1 MTVDQ
6 GDRGVDPRRREW
18 EEQAIKMSSNE
29 SIVTGA
35 SLTRRRFLAAGAVAG
50 FGAFL
55 AACGTSGGGSTAAPS
70 AAASAAASAGASAAP
85 SGKVAWAN
93 WTYYMDYDEA
103 TKAWPTLVEFAKQ
116 TGISVDYQEVVDDN
130 NSFFGTIKPAL
141 EAGQPTGWD
150 IITLTDWMAQRLI
163 RLGWTEELDLAAMP
177 DFTANIKDEY
187 KGLNWDPEMKHHA
200 PLKSGMTGLGFDKDV
215 TGDLTSL
222 VSLFTADPRWKGKV
236 DYLAEMRDAV
246 GLAMLKLGLD
256 PSKPTTADDDAAIAE
271 IQKAV
276 DAGIV
281 RDFKGNAYAEDLKSG
296 DAVLSMAWS
305 GDMVQA
311 LIDKPSLS
319 FAIATE
325 GGMLWTDNSMIP
337 KGAANK
343 SGAEAVIDY
352 YYKPEVAALV
362 TAYVNYLT
370 PVKGVDAKLLEAD
383 PEIAKNP
390 LIFPPP
396 DVVARLHTFGPL
408 SEADELYFNETFA
421 KVTGVG

>member
-1 MTVDQ
+1 MRDQ
-6 GDRGVDPRRREW
+6 
-18 EEQAIKMSSNE
+18 EEQAITMSSNE

-55 AACGTSGGGSTAAPS
+55 AACGTSGGSSPAPS
-70 AAASAAASAGASAAP
+70 SAPASAGASPAASAEASGAP
-85 SGKVAWAN
+85 SGTVAWAN
-93 WTYYMDYDEA
+93 WTYYMDLDEA
-103 TKAWPTLVEFAKQ
+103 TNTWPTLVEFTKE
-116 TGISVDYQEVVDDN
+116 TGITVDYQEVVDDN

-150 IITLTDWMAQRLI
+150 IVTLTDWMAQRLI
-163 RLGWTEELDLAAMP
+163 RLGWTEEFDLAAMP
-177 DFTANIKDEY
+177 AFTANIKDEY
-187 KGLNWDPEMKHHA
+187 KGLEWDPEMKHHA
-200 PLKSGMTGLGFDKDV
+200 PWQSGMTGLGFDTDV
-215 TGDLTSL
+215 TGGLTSL
-222 VSLFTADPRWKGKV
+222 VSLFTADPKWKGKT

-256 PSKPTTADDDAAIAE
+256 PSKPTTADADAANAE
-271 IQKAV
+271 LQKAV
-276 DAGIV
+276 DEGIV

-296 DAVLSMAWS
+296 DAVLAMAWS

-311 LIDKPSLS
+311 LIDKPSLR
-319 FAIATE
+319 FQIGTE

-337 KGAANK
+337 KGASNR
-343 SGAEAVIDY
+343 SGAQTLIDY
-352 YYKPEVAALV
+352 YYRPEVAALV

-370 PVKGVDAKLLEAD
+370 PVKGVDAILLEAD

-396 DVVARLHTFGPL
+396 DVVARLYTFGAL
-408 SEADELYFNETFA
+408 SEADEAYFNELFA